1 VLVRYHVLNVL
12 LASMFRPPALQLKFD
27 NRFPFPVKSPKLSK
41 PTASFVSQLYKA
53 NWKNPII
60 AVAGL
65 NTLRYVFAAHNAFQD
80 AAVDNSEESDNLFL
94 VSLALGAMYIIASV
108 IEIYGVVS
116 VSMQRLNMIRIYL
129 YFALVACVM
138 VVSAGVLNGISY
150 FTFADELMLECV
162 SLATEGR
169 GYQKSLFRDRPW
181 PVSVFPLAV
190 YEARKQCV
198 YAWVHQSWFQ
208 VSSVFLFSVFP
219 AMIYF
224 GLVYTYYRQT
234 VNRNHSACLI
244 NTYGD
249 DRTNHRSAPLGRMET
264 YPQVGYTIQRNNDT
278 HVSSRNGMTSSRLEH
293 AHNLFSPR
301 RRTTTQVPKSMR
313 GVGVVSIHQSNNN
326 KAGNP
331 VKKKPPFVS
340 RSLKRDHRPPP
351 LIQSP
356 SPIGLSPGPPSY
368 RPSKVYAAFAA
379 PVLS

>member
-1 VLVRYHVLNVL
+1 L
-12 LASMFRPPALQLKFD
+12 
-27 NRFPFPVKSPKLSK
+27 
-41 PTASFVSQLYKA
+41 
-53 NWKNPII
+53 
-60 AVAGL
+60 
-65 NTLRYVFAAHNAFQD
+65 
-80 AAVDNSEESDNLFL
+80 EEADNLFL

-129 YFALVACVM
+129 YLSLLACVM
-138 VVSAGVLNGISY
+138 IIGAGVLNGISY
-150 FTFADELMLECV
+150 FTFAEELVLECV
-162 SLATEGR
+162 SLATDGR

-181 PVSVFPLAV
+181 PVYVFPLRV
-190 YEARKQCV
+190 HEARRQCV

-224 GLVYTYYRQT
+224 GLVYAYYRQT
-234 VNRNHSACLI
+234 VNHNHSACLI

-249 DRTNHRSAPLGRMET
+249 DRSNHRSAPLGRMGI
-264 YPQVGYTIQRNNDT
+264 YSQVGQRNNDT
-278 HVSSRNGMTSSRLEH
+278 HASSRDGMTTSRLEH
-293 AHNLFSPR
+293 AHNLFSSR
-301 RRTTTQVPKSMR
+301 RRMTHVPKSIR
-313 GVGVVSIHQSNNN
+313 GMGVSNHQSNN
-326 KAGNP
+326 KVGIP
-331 VKKKPPFVS
+331 VNKKPPFVS
-340 RSLKRDHRPPP
+340 KGLKRDHRPPP